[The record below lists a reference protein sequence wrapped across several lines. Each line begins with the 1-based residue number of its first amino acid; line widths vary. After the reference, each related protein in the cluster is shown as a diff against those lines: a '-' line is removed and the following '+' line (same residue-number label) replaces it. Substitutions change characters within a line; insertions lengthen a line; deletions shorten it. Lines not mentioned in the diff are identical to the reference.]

1 MACRAISRHEKGTGE
16 VLCGTA
22 AVGRHRHTMNGVRT
36 VNGGRITEGQRAC
49 TANGATAT
57 LAATV
62 AV

>member
-1 MACRAISRHEKGTGE
+1 
-16 VLCGTA
+16 
-22 AVGRHRHTMNGVRT
+22 MNGVRT